1 MIISEASRENIDRAA
16 WIIKT
21 GGIVAFPTETVYGLG
36 ADALN
41 PEAVSRI
48 FEAKERPFFDPLIVH
63 ITDLD
68 WMEEIAAD
76 VPDKAEKLISGFWP
90 GPLTVVLKKTQTVP
104 DIVTAGL
111 DTVAIR
117 MPLHQVARKIIRA
130 AGRPVAAPSANPF
143 GYVSPTRAEHVLRQ
157 LDDRVDMIID
167 GGSCAVGVE
176 STIIKIDD
184 RDRVFLL
191 RHGGIGVEEIEALVG
206 AVQQDYHNDN
216 DKAEGPGQLPYH
228 YSPSTPVKVVRDLSQ
243 LNISDG
249 NNGLIYYKMRGVCP
263 RDDRVAFMS
272 RDGDLRECASN
283 LFSILHR
290 LDSLGLDC
298 IYAEEVPE
306 AGLGRAIMDRLRKA
320 EARSNYIEGG

>member
-16 WIIKT
+16 WIIKS

-143 GYVSPTRAEHVLRQ
+143 GYVSPTRAEHVLKQ

>member
-16 WIIKT
+16 WIIKS

-41 PEAVSRI
+41 PEAISRI

-143 GYVSPTRAEHVLRQ
+143 GYVSPTRAEHVLKQ

-191 RHGGIGVEEIEALVG
+191 RHGGIGIEEIEALVG
-206 AVQQDYHNDN
+206 AVQQDYHNDTV
-216 DKAEGPGQLPYH
+216 EGPGQLPYH

-249 NNGLIYYKMRGVCP
+249 NYGFIYYKKRRDCP